1 MSSDAGAGIWRA
13 GEEDEYH
20 SAVEPNHSE
29 AQTVKVDLMIR
40 DKSGVTAAGVMAMH
54 APNIIRAFFRGGEN
68 VAYRIAA

>member
-1 MSSDAGAGIWRA
+1 MPVLEFGAPA
-13 GEEDEYH
+13 KNDEYH

-54 APNIIRAFFRGGEN
+54 APNIIRAFFEGVIMWLTG
-68 VAYRIAA
+68 